1 MTCLV
6 MELRSVCRI
15 HNTAT
20 LAQLSRVFPPP
31 QFPCHTYTHIISH
44 PDECSGLL
52 SGFSVFTLSAFPP
65 DHLHI
70 VANGRFLKRTSDS
83 LSLGEAVQWP
93 FTAMVS

>member
-15 HNTAT
+15 HNTVT

-31 QFPCHTYTHIISH
+31 QFPCHTHTLITSH

-52 SGFSVFTLSAFPP
+52 SGFSVFTLSAF
-65 DHLHI
+65 LQTI
-70 VANGRFLKRTSDS
+70 STL
-83 LSLGEAVQWP
+83 WP
-93 FTAMVS
+93 MGGFSKERLIP